1 MLPHFWG
8 IIIQS
13 QQVWC
18 PSKISFPIAKIS
30 DEQDEQSQQRPRQH
44 QHPAAVPFPGN
55 KRSRLDVTI
64 GHPGPAEH
72 FQINPQIEANNNT
85 TSEEFSQPRS
95 MSYYEVPTHRN
106 TISAR
111 PPALPPVPPPSQ
123 GFPYSQID
131 RSPTTMQSR
140 LIWNLNWNEY
150 INLYLLF
157 PMISFKRSIFQTF
170 WKVHCCAKF
179 VFFELSR
186 DFNFWLLAYF

>member
-1 MLPHFWG
+1 
-8 IIIQS
+8 
-13 QQVWC
+13 
-18 PSKISFPIAKIS
+18 
-30 DEQDEQSQQRPRQH
+30 
-44 QHPAAVPFPGN
+44 
-55 KRSRLDVTI
+55 LDVTI

-140 LIWNLNWNEY
+140 LI
-150 INLYLLF
+150 
-157 PMISFKRSIFQTF
+157 
-170 WKVHCCAKF
+170 
-179 VFFELSR
+179 
-186 DFNFWLLAYF
+186 

>member
-1 MLPHFWG
+1 MAHCA
-8 IIIQS
+8 S
-13 QQVWC
+13 VWKLVSDNSYEPC
-18 PSKISFPIAKIS
+18 FKLLTYSYPSKISFPIAKIS
-30 DEQDEQSQQRPRQH
+30 DDQDEQSQQRPRQH
-44 QHPAAVPFPGN
+44 QHPQQAVPFPGN

-140 LIWNLNWNEY
+140 LI
-150 INLYLLF
+150 
-157 PMISFKRSIFQTF
+157 
-170 WKVHCCAKF
+170 
-179 VFFELSR
+179 
-186 DFNFWLLAYF
+186 